1 MFEFVAAGGVVLLV
15 LVILAAVFF
24 EAGRAS
30 FKKEI
35 QQSWHAS
42 RCRECGAVPEP
53 RIRHV
58 SGCEAEWPDPS
69 KLFDGGR

>member
-1 MFEFVAAGGVVLLV
+1 MFESLIVGSVAFIV
-15 LVILAAVFF
+15 LVVLAAVIF

-30 FKKEI
+30 FKREI
-35 QQSWHAS
+35 QASWHAS

-58 SGCEAEWPDPS
+58 TGCEADWPDPT
-69 KLFDGGR
+69 KLFEGGR